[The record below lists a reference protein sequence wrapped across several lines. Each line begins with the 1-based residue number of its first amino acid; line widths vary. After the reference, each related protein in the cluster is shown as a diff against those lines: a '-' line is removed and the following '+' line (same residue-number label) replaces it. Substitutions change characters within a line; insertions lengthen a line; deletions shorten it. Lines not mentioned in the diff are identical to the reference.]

1 MAARTEGCVV
11 VLPTGNRTG
20 TVKMLSIATGRRD
33 QFKILPMPESARVRL
48 NERDGV
54 VVYHC
59 PIRQQKRYAPNSPR
73 CSR

>member
-20 TVKMLSIATGRRD
+20 TVKMLSIATGRIVSRD

-59 PIRQQKRYAPNSPR
+59 PIRQ
-73 CSR
+73 